1 APEAA
6 GAGAQRPWIELAMEI
21 GSAEV
26 PPLVDEGQVILN
38 DEPARV
44 PSPSASRPVSPRLD
58 EDPVLGALRELRRE
72 HGQILN
78 EILSR
83 LPPTGE
89 LRREHGQILSE
100 IMSRLPPA
108 G

>member
-58 EDPVLGALRELRRE
+58 E
-72 HGQILN
+72 
-78 EILSR
+78 ILSR

>member
-38 DEPARV
+38 DEPARAPRRRREWKV

-58 EDPVLGALRELRRE
+58 
-72 HGQILN
+72 